1 MSRPHYDPATYSA
14 RESVGF
20 LVRRLYMALHG
31 RLEQAFTGE
40 ALTFTQW
47 IVLIH
52 LRDGIANTAA
62 DIARGLQH
70 DSGALTRVIDQLE
83 SRGLV
88 ARRRS
93 RHDRR
98 VVELGLTAAGRKMA
112 ADLLPIVVGLIN
124 DALAPLSAREFQKF
138 REYLLRVLNHV
149 DPAARTQGPARAVT
163 APATKKSARRASA
176 PRARTSAKKR
186 VRT

>member
-1 MSRPHYDPATYSA
+1 MSRPHYDIATYSA

-88 ARRRS
+88 VRRRS
-93 RHDRR
+93 RQDRR
-98 VVELGLTAAGRKMA
+98 VVELGLTAAGRRMA

-138 REYLLRVLNHV
+138 REYLLRVLSHV
-149 DPAARTQGPARAVT
+149 DPAARTPGPARVVT
-163 APATKKSARRASA
+163 PPPPKKGARRAAAS
-176 PRARTSAKKR
+176 RTRGSAKKR